1 MNTKILAPITIVTAI
16 CLITPATA
24 ENIDH
29 TRQLLSTKQC
39 PKCDLNSAGLVM
51 ANLIGANLSGASMI
65 ASNLSRANLTGA
77 NLSGANLSSAS
88 LFGANLS
95 GANLRGA
102 DLRGTDLREAYLVNA
117 DLTGALLNNAYLK
130 GAIGI
135 PINIA
140 KAEDFFT
147 WGVQE
152 GRRKNHPG
160 AIDYFNQALKIKPT
174 FAEAY
179 LARSMSRA
187 EIGEYPAALQDAQQ
201 AANLFQSQGDAQGNK
216 MALQVVKEVELAMKP
231 RKEGEGSGLANF
243 LGSVGAALFQLLSF

>member
-1 MNTKILAPITIVTAI
+1 MNNKILAPVVIFTAI
-16 CLITPATA
+16 CLTTAATA

-39 PKCDLNSAGLVM
+39 PKCDLNNAGLVM
-51 ANLIGANLSGASMI
+51 ANLIGANLSGASLI
-65 ASNLSRANLTGA
+65 GSNLSRANLSNA
-77 NLSGANLSSAS
+77 NLSGANLTSAS

-102 DLRGTDLREAYLVNA
+102 DLRGADLREAYLVNA
-117 DLTGALLNNAYLK
+117 DLTNALLNNAYLK

-135 PINIA
+135 PVNVA

-152 GRRKNHPG
+152 GRRKNHPS
-160 AIDYFNQALKIKPT
+160 AIDYFNQALIIKPT

-187 EIGEYPAALQDAQQ
+187 EMGEYPTALEDAQQ
-201 AANLFQSQGDAQGNK
+201 AATLFQSQGDAQGNK
-216 MALQVVKEVELAMKP
+216 MALQVVKEVQLAMKP
-231 RKEGEGSGLANF
+231 RKQEEGSGLGNF